1 MDLTNIMARPYRY
14 KTKEELEKVCQDY
27 FDECISGEHPLTITG
42 LALRLNLS
50 RQTLLNY
57 ESNDKLMDTVKRAKL
72 VVENFAERQLLSGG
86 NAAGAIFALK
96 NFNWTD
102 KTEHEQYG
110 RDGGAM
116 KYEWTVE
123 VVKTRG

>member
-27 FDECISGEHPLTITG
+27 FDECISGEYPLTITG

-57 ESNDKLMDTVKRAKL
+57 ESNDELMDTVKRAKL
-72 VVENFAERQLLSGG
+72 VVENYAEKQLLSGG

-102 KTEHEQYG
+102 KTEQERYG
-110 RDGGAM
+110 KDG
-116 KYEWTVE
+116 ESLNSIE
-123 VVKTRG
+123 VKLVK